1 MNSPS
6 HLQTWRSQAGSTLR
20 ALIPRIAGTA
30 LTATDGLVDD
40 LLRALGE
47 QPPRVVGR
55 EPYVGLFGQ
64 KPVTELRQQAA
75 AGVQVY
81 LERLRVP
88 SLTAMDEQADALIRT
103 LKGFAVTRPIGVHP
117 YEGLFGYNQA
127 TLSMTQIRL
136 WRRQAGQH
144 LQRLIAEIPDL
155 VPTPADD
162 LGDSLL
168 RALGRQPGRP
178 SNRLP
183 YQGVIV
189 LPESVPFPEFRRR
202 AADALNVFIT
212 NIPGDRLGSTDA
224 VVDDVI
230 RKVTTLRGL
239 NQLPARPVE
248 RLPYQGLFPT
258 VLEVTEAQ
266 LIQIAPTA
274 QRSQLRK
281 FLPHL
286 NVTMVEFNIN
296 SPLRKAH
303 FLSQVAHESANF
315 NAVEEFADG
324 SDYEGREDLGNIF
337 VGDGRRFKG
346 RGLIQITGRFN
357 YRQCGDALGV
367 DLIQQPTLL
376 ATDVLA
382 CRSAGWFWD
391 SRQLNVWADRDNVD
405 QVTLMING
413 GYNGLADRKTKL
425 AAAKGAFGL

>member
-1 MNSPS
+1 MNTSS
-6 HLQTWRSQAGSTLR
+6 HLQTWRTQAGSTLR
-20 ALIPRIAGTA
+20 VLIPRIASST

-47 QPPRVVGR
+47 QPPRALGR
-55 EPYVGLFGQ
+55 DPYVGLFGQ
-64 KPVTELRQQAA
+64 KPVNELRQQAA

-81 LERLRVP
+81 LERLRLP
-88 SLTAMDEQADALIRT
+88 SILPMDEQADALIRS
-103 LKGFAVTRPIGVHP
+103 LKGFSITRPVGVYP
-117 YEGLFGYNQA
+117 YEGLFGYTQVNIS
-127 TLSMTQIRL
+127 TLQLQL
-136 WRRQAGQH
+136 WRQQGGQH
-144 LQRLIAEIPDL
+144 LRRLVAEIPDIT
-155 VPTPADD
+155 PTAADD
-162 LGDSLL
+162 LADSLL

-189 LPESVPFPEFRRR
+189 LPDSIPFPEFRRR
-202 AADALNVFIT
+202 AADALQVFIT
-212 NIPGDRLGSTDA
+212 NINSDRLGSTDA

-230 RKVTTLRGL
+230 RKITTLRGL
-239 NQLPARPVE
+239 NQLPGRPVE

-258 VLEVTEAQ
+258 IQEVTESQ
-266 LIQIAPTA
+266 LVQIAPTA

-286 NVTMVEFNIN
+286 NATLVEFNI
-296 SPLRKAH
+296 STPLRKAH

-324 SDYEGREDLGNIF
+324 SDYEGRADLGNF
-337 VGDGRRFKG
+337 FAGDGRRYKG

-367 DLIQQPTLL
+367 DLVQQPTLL
-376 ATDVLA
+376 VTDVLA
-382 CRSAGWFWD
+382 CRSAGWYWD
-391 SRQLNVWADRDNVD
+391 SRQINVWADRDNVE

-413 GYNGLADRKTKL
+413 GYNGLDDRKAKL
-425 AAAKGAFGL
+425 TAAKRAFGI